1 MNWKEKILS
10 WLDQT
15 YRLVLRYP
23 VAVIGTIFVVLFA
36 VLAATVGQ
44 KFQIGGVLEKLWGKS
59 TADSNA
65 KILPP
70 TSRVDSDGKII
81 FPGESDDKGFVQA
94 PTDLPIVSPG
104 VFSNPDNIKVIH
116 PTKGEISIPL
126 PKGVKNTDVSEV
138 LEVEPDIYEIKNNDT
153 GTDVKSILKKL

>member
-10 WLDQT
+10 WLDAT
-15 YRLVLRYP
+15 YKLVLKYP
-23 VAVIGTIFVVLFA
+23 VAIIGTIFLVLFA

-59 TADSNA
+59 SSDPNV

-70 TSRVDSDGKII
+70 SDRVDESGKII
-81 FPGESDDKGFVQA
+81 IPGESDEKGFVQA
-94 PTDLPIVSPG
+94 PTDLPIVNPG
-104 VFSNPDNIKVIH
+104 MFSNPDVVKVLH

-138 LEVEPDIYEIKNNDT
+138 LEVESDIYEIKNEDK
-153 GTDVKSILKKL
+153 GTDVKLILKKL